1 VPFQQA
7 MAGDAL
13 RFRRGD
19 VVVCIPVFDAA
30 ELFARCLTSVI
41 HHATKDL
48 VVLIADDASADPAIE
63 GITREL
69 SGGRDA
75 PRVIYQR
82 RPENLGFVRNLNR
95 VFADVTPADVVILN
109 SDCAVT
115 DGWLE
120 RLRNAAYSD
129 SRIAT
134 VSTLTNHGTIVS
146 IPHRNKPQPSIPQD
160 WTLDELA
167 GAIRIGGTR
176 LYPIIPTAIGHCVF
190 IRRSALDLAGP
201 FDEAFSPGYEEEVD
215 FSQRC
220 TVRGLVHILADDVFV
235 LHEGGGSFKES
246 AAQLMVE
253 HHDIVKARYPYYDDW
268 ITEVAHDEQ
277 SNLAQSLAGARR
289 ALGSLSVTVDGRIL
303 TPFVTGTQIHVLEVI
318 AALATFTSI
327 SLRVV
332 VPPDLGDYARQL
344 FSQLHRVSLIPADEV
359 VEGLERS
366 DVFHRPF
373 QVSSPADLEIARTL
387 GRRLVVTHQDL
398 IAYHNPGYF
407 ESFKLWVDH
416 RRLTRNALS
425 AADRVVFFSYHAAR
439 DARHEQLADDTQ
451 SRVVYIGTD
460 HRVSALQPP
469 LTPPRGSEGLVERDF
484 LLCLGTDF
492 HHKNRAF
499 AARLLGAL
507 RRRHGWDGEL
517 VLAGPH
523 VAKGS
528 SAAAEALAVAHDPDL
543 DDRVRLLPAVS
554 EGEKGWLLAHAT
566 AVVYPTI
573 VEGFGLIPFEAA
585 DAGLPCLFASGT
597 SLAEVLPS
605 EIASLVPWD
614 AEASAD
620 AVIELLHP
628 GEERS
633 EHVRTLRMAGAR
645 FTWRRT
651 AQSLEAVYRETAAS
665 PTRQVTRMALDQL
678 ALDTRLTEVGAE
690 LKEVRADRDRVEH
703 AMPELQ
709 GELHRLRSFE
719 ALLGEPTAR
728 ALTGIAYNP
737 VLRRLILGPIRL
749 LYGLRHPWRQ
759 ES

>member
-1 VPFQQA
+1 VPLEQIT
-7 MAGDAL
+7 AGDAL

-19 VVVCIPVFDAA
+19 VVVCIPVFNAA
-30 ELFARCLTSVI
+30 EHFARCLASVVR
-41 HHATKDL
+41 HATNDL

-63 GITREL
+63 GIAREL
-69 SGGRDA
+69 GERDGV
-75 PRVIYQR
+75 RMLYQR
-82 RPENLGFVRNLNR
+82 RAANLGFVRNLNA
-95 VFADVTPADVVILN
+95 VFADVAPADVVILN
-109 SDCAVT
+109 SDCEVT
-115 DGWLE
+115 EGWFE
-120 RLRNAAYSD
+120 GLREAAYSD
-129 SRIAT
+129 SRVAT
-134 VSTLTNHGTIVS
+134 ASTLTNHGTIVS
-146 IPHRNKPQPSIPQD
+146 LPHRNNPQPSIPQD
-160 WTLDELA
+160 WTVDELA
-167 GAIRIGGTR
+167 GAIRSRGTR

-201 FDEAFSPGYEEEVD
+201 FDDAFSPGYEEEVD

-220 TVRGLVHILADDVFV
+220 VVRGLVHVLADDVFV

-246 AAQLMVE
+246 AAQLMVK
-253 HHDIVKARYPYYDDW
+253 HHAIVKARYPYYDDW

-277 SNLAQSLAGARR
+277 STLARSLAGARR

-303 TPFVTGTQIHVLEVI
+303 TPVVTGTQIHALEVI
-318 AALATFTSI
+318 ASLATFSSV

-344 FSQLHRVSLIPADEV
+344 LAQLPQVSLIPADEV
-359 VEGLERS
+359 VEGMERS

-373 QVSSPADLEIARTL
+373 QVSSAGDLQIARIL

-407 ESFKLWVDH
+407 EHFSLWVDH
-416 RRLTRNALS
+416 RRLTRNALA

-439 DARHEQLADDTQ
+439 DAHREQLVDDTQ

-460 HRVSALQPP
+460 HRVSGLQRPP
-469 LTPPRGSEGLVERDF
+469 TPPRGSDGLVEREF

-523 VAKGS
+523 VARGS
-528 SAAAEALAVAHDPDL
+528 SAAAEALAVASDSDL
-543 DDRVRLLPAVS
+543 HDRVRLLPAVS
-554 EGEKGWLLAHAT
+554 EGEKAWLLAHAS

-573 VEGFGLIPFEAA
+573 AEGFGLVPFEAA

-597 SLAEVLPS
+597 SLAEVLPL

-620 AVIELLHP
+620 AVIGLMRA
-628 GEERS
+628 GEQRS
-633 EHVRTLRMAGAR
+633 EHVRTLRMASAR

-651 AQSLEAVYRETAAS
+651 AQSLAEVYREAAAS
-665 PTRQVTRMALDQL
+665 PTRHVTRMALDQL
-678 ALDTRLTEVGAE
+678 ALDTRLSEVSAE
-690 LKEVRADRDRVEH
+690 LAEVRADRDRVED

-719 ALLGEPTAR
+719 AVLGEPTAR

-749 LYGLRHPWRQ
+749 LYGLMHPRRQ

>member
-1 VPFQQA
+1 V
-7 MAGDAL
+7 L
-13 RFRRGD
+13 
-19 VVVCIPVFDAA
+19 CIPVFNAA
-30 ELFARCLTSVI
+30 EQFARCLASVMR
-41 HHATKDL
+41 HATNEL

-63 GITREL
+63 GIARGLAGE
-69 SGGRDA
+69 RDGL
-75 PRVIYQR
+75 RVLYQR
-82 RPENLGFVRNLNR
+82 RPKNIGFVRNLNA
-95 VFADVTPADVVILN
+95 VFVDVAPADVVILN
-109 SDCAVT
+109 SDCVVT
-115 DGWLE
+115 QGWFE
-120 RLRNAAYSD
+120 RLRQAAYSD
-129 SRIAT
+129 SRVAT
-134 VSTLTNHGTIVS
+134 ASTLTNHGTIVS
-146 IPHRNKPQPSIPQD
+146 FPHRNNPQPSIPQD

-167 GAIRIGGTR
+167 GAIRTSGTR

-201 FDEAFSPGYEEEVD
+201 FDDAFSPGYEEEVD

-220 TVRGLVHILADDVFV
+220 VVRGLVHVLADDVFV

-253 HHDIVKARYPYYDDW
+253 HHAIVKARYPYYDDW
-268 ITEVAHDEQ
+268 IAEVAQDEQ
-277 SNLAQSLAGARR
+277 SNLARSLAGALR

-303 TPFVTGTQIHVLEVI
+303 TPFVTGTQIHALEVI
-318 AALATFTSI
+318 AGLATFS
-327 SLRVV
+327 SVFLRVV
-332 VPPDLGDYARQL
+332 VPPDLGDYARELLDQL
-344 FSQLHRVSLIPADEV
+344 PRVSLIPADDV
-359 VEGLERS
+359 VAGMARS

-373 QVSSPADLEIARTL
+373 QVSSPGDLEIGRIL

-407 ESFKLWVDH
+407 ETFDFWVSH
-416 RRLTRNALS
+416 RRLTQNALS

-439 DARHEQLADDTQ
+439 DARREQLVDDTQ

-460 HRVSALQPP
+460 HRMSGLRPP
-469 LTPPRGSEGLVERDF
+469 PTPPPGSDGLVERDF

-499 AARLLGAL
+499 AARLLVAL
-507 RRRHGWDGEL
+507 RRRHAWDGEL

-523 VAKGS
+523 VANGS
-528 SAAAEALAVAHDPDL
+528 SAAAEALAVANDPDL
-543 DDRVRLLPAVS
+543 NDRVRLLPAVS
-554 EGEKGWLLAHAT
+554 EGEKAWLLAHAS

-573 VEGFGLIPFEAA
+573 AEGFGLIPFEAA

-605 EIASLVPWD
+605 EMASLVPWD

-620 AVIELLHP
+620 AVIGLLHP

-633 EHVRTLRMAGAR
+633 EHVRALRMAGAR

-651 AQSLEAVYRETAAS
+651 AQSLEEVYREAAAA
-665 PTRQVTRMALDQL
+665 PTRHVTRMALDQL
-678 ALDTRLTEVGAE
+678 ALDTRLTEVRAE
-690 LKEVRADRDRVEH
+690 LKEVRAHRDRVED
-703 AMPELQ
+703 AIPELQ

-728 ALTGIAYNP
+728 ALTRIAYNP
-737 VLRRLILGPIRL
+737 VLRRLILSPIRL
-749 LYGLRHPWRQ
+749 LYGLIHPRRR

>member
-1 VPFQQA
+1 VPLEQVT
-7 MAGDAL
+7 AGDAL
-13 RFRRGD
+13 RFQRGD
-19 VVVCIPVFDAA
+19 VVVCIPVFNAA
-30 ELFARCLTSVI
+30 EHFARCLASVVR
-41 HHATKDL
+41 HATNDL

-63 GITREL
+63 GIA
-69 SGGRDA
+69 RDLGE
-75 PRVIYQR
+75 RDGVRMLYQR
-82 RPENLGFVRNLNR
+82 RPENLGFVRNLNT
-95 VFADVTPADVVILN
+95 VFADVAPADVVILN
-109 SDCAVT
+109 SDCEVT
-115 DGWLE
+115 EGWFE
-120 RLRNAAYSD
+120 GLRAAAYSD
-129 SRIAT
+129 SRVAT

-146 IPHRNKPQPSIPQD
+146 FPHRNNPHSSIPQD

-167 GAIRIGGTR
+167 GAIRTDGTR
-176 LYPIIPTAIGHCVF
+176 VYPIIPTAIGHCVF

-220 TVRGLVHILADDVFV
+220 VVRGLVHLLADDVFV
-235 LHEGGGSFKES
+235 LHEGEGSFKAS

-253 HHDIVKARYPYYDDW
+253 HHAIVQARYPYYDDW
-268 ITEVAHDEQ
+268 VTEVAHDEQ
-277 SNLAQSLAGARR
+277 SNLARSLAGALR

-303 TPFVTGTQIHVLEVI
+303 TPFVTGTQIHALEVI
-318 AALATFTSI
+318 ASLATFSNVL
-327 SLRVV
+327 LRVV
-332 VPPDLGDYARQL
+332 VPPDLGDYARELLAQL
-344 FSQLHRVSLIPADEV
+344 PRVSLIPADEV
-359 VEGLERS
+359 VEGIERS

-373 QVSSPADLEIARTL
+373 QVSSPGDLEIARVL

-407 ESFKLWVDH
+407 ESFDLWVDH

-439 DARHEQLADDTQ
+439 DAQHEQLVDDTQ

-460 HRVSALQPP
+460 HRVSGLRPP
-469 LTPPRGSEGLVERDF
+469 PTPPRGSDDLVERDF

-499 AARLLGAL
+499 ASRLLGAL
-507 RRRHGWDGEL
+507 RRRHAWEGEL

-523 VAKGS
+523 VAEGS
-528 SAAAEALAVAHDPDL
+528 SAAAEALAVADDPHL
-543 DDRVRLLPAVS
+543 HDRVRLLPAVT
-554 EGEKGWLLAHAT
+554 EGEKAWLLAHAT

-573 VEGFGLIPFEAA
+573 AEGFGLIPFEAA

-605 EIASLVPWD
+605 DIATLVPWD

-620 AVIELLHP
+620 AVIELLHD
-628 GEERS
+628 GQARS
-633 EHVRTLRMAGAR
+633 EHVRTLRMASAR

-651 AQSLEAVYRETAAS
+651 AQSLDQVYREAAAS
-665 PTRQVTRMALDQL
+665 PTRHVTRMALDQL
-678 ALDTRLTEVGAE
+678 ALDTRLSEMRAE
-690 LKEVRADRDRVEH
+690 FEEVRADRDRVED

-749 LYGLRHPWRQ
+749 LYGLMHAGRQ

>member
-1 VPFQQA
+1 MSVEQVTA
-7 MAGDAL
+7 RDAL

-19 VVVCIPVFDAA
+19 VVVCIPVFNAA
-30 ELFARCLTSVI
+30 EQFASCLASVLR
-41 HHATKDL
+41 HATKDL
-48 VVLIADDASADPAIE
+48 VVLIADDASTDPAIE
-63 GITREL
+63 GIAREL
-69 SGGRDA
+69 AGDRDGL
-75 PRVIYQR
+75 RVLYQR
-82 RPENLGFVRNLNR
+82 RPENLGFVRNLNT
-95 VFADVTPADVVILN
+95 VFADVAPADVVILN
-109 SDCAVT
+109 SDCVVT
-115 DGWLE
+115 EGWFE
-120 RLRNAAYSD
+120 GLRAAAYSD
-129 SRIAT
+129 SRVAT

-146 IPHRNKPQPSIPQD
+146 FPFRNNPHPSIPQD

-167 GAIRIGGTR
+167 GTIRTGGTR

-220 TVRGLVHILADDVFV
+220 VVRGLVHVLADDVFV
-235 LHEGGGSFKES
+235 LHEGGGSFKEA
-246 AAQLMVE
+246 AAQLMAK
-253 HHDIVKARYPYYDDW
+253 HHAIVQARYPYYDDW
-268 ITEVAHDEQ
+268 ITEVAQDEE
-277 SNLAQSLAGARR
+277 SNLARSLAGARQ

-303 TPFVTGTQIHVLEVI
+303 TPFVTGTQIHALEVI
-318 AALATFTSI
+318 AGLATFTSV

-344 FSQLHRVSLIPADEV
+344 LSQLPRVSLIPADEV
-359 VEGLERS
+359 VEGMERS

-373 QVSSPADLEIARTL
+373 QVSSPGDLQIARVL

-398 IAYHNPGYF
+398 IAYRNPGYF
-407 ESFKLWVDH
+407 RSFNLWVNH

-425 AADRVVFFSYHAAR
+425 AADRVVFFSYHTAR
-439 DARHEQLADDTQ
+439 DAQREQLVGDTQ

-460 HRVSALQPP
+460 HRVSGLRPP
-469 LTPPRGSEGLVERDF
+469 PTPPRGSDGLAERAF

-507 RRRHGWDGEL
+507 RRRHEWAGEL

-523 VAKGS
+523 VAGGS
-528 SAAAEALAVAHDPDL
+528 SAADETLAIANDSEL
-543 DDRVRLLPAVS
+543 NDRVRFLPAVS
-554 EGEKGWLLAHAT
+554 EGEKAWLLAHAT

-573 VEGFGLIPFEAA
+573 AEGFGLIPFEAA

-605 EIASLVPWD
+605 EIATLVPWD

-620 AVIELLHP
+620 AVIGLLHP
-628 GEERS
+628 GDERS
-633 EHVRTLRMAGAR
+633 KHVRTLRMASAR

-651 AQSLEAVYRETAAS
+651 AQSLEEVYGEAAAS
-665 PTRQVTRMALDQL
+665 PSRHVSGMALDQL
-678 ALDTRLTEVGAE
+678 ALDARLGE
-690 LKEVRADRDRVEH
+690 LEAKLEEVRADRDRVED

-709 GELHRLRSFE
+709 GELHRLHSFE
-719 ALLGEPTAR
+719 TLLGEPTMR
-728 ALTGIAYNP
+728 ALTAIAYSP
-737 VLRRLILGPIRL
+737 VLRSLILGPIRL
-749 LYGLRHPWRQ
+749 LYRIVHGGRQ
-759 ES
+759 EA

>member
-1 VPFQQA
+1 VPFERIT
-7 MAGDAL
+7 AGDAL
-13 RFRRGD
+13 RFQRGD
-19 VVVCIPVFDAA
+19 VVVCIPVFNAA
-30 ELFARCLTSVI
+30 EHFARCLASVVR
-41 HHATKDL
+41 HATNDL

-63 GITREL
+63 GVA
-69 SGGRDA
+69 RDLGE
-75 PRVIYQR
+75 RDGVRMLYQR
-82 RPENLGFVRNLNR
+82 RPENLGFVRNLNA
-95 VFADVTPADVVILN
+95 VFADVAPADVVILN
-109 SDCAVT
+109 SDCEVT
-115 DGWLE
+115 AGWFE
-120 RLRNAAYSD
+120 GLREAAYSD
-129 SRIAT
+129 SRVAT

-146 IPHRNKPQPSIPQD
+146 LPHRNNPHPSIPQA

-167 GAIRIGGTR
+167 AAIRTGGTCM
-176 LYPIIPTAIGHCVF
+176 YPIIPTAIGHCVF

-220 TVRGLVHILADDVFV
+220 VVRGLVHLLADNVFV
-235 LHEGGGSFKES
+235 LHEGEGSFKAS

-253 HHDIVKARYPYYDDW
+253 HHAIVQARYPYYDDW
-268 ITEVAHDEQ
+268 VTEVAHDEQ
-277 SNLAQSLAGARR
+277 SNLARSLAGAQR
-289 ALGSLSVTVDGRIL
+289 ALGRLSVTVDGRIL
-303 TPFVTGTQIHVLEVI
+303 TPFVTGTQIHALEVI
-318 AALATFTSI
+318 ASLATFSNVL
-327 SLRVV
+327 LRVV
-332 VPPDLGDYARQL
+332 APPDLGDYARELLAQL
-344 FSQLHRVSLIPADEV
+344 PRVSLIPADEV
-359 VEGLERS
+359 VEGMERS

-373 QVSSPADLEIARTL
+373 QVSSARDLEIARIL

-407 ESFKLWVDH
+407 KSFDLWADH
-416 RRLTRNALS
+416 RRLTRNALA
-425 AADRVVFFSYHAAR
+425 AADRVVFFSYYAAR
-439 DARHEQLADDTQ
+439 DAQHEQLVDDTQ

-460 HRVSALQPP
+460 HRVSGLRPP
-469 LTPPRGSEGLVERDF
+469 PTPPRGSDDLVERDF

-499 AARLLGAL
+499 AARLLAAL
-507 RRRHGWDGEL
+507 RRRHAWDGEL

-523 VAKGS
+523 VAEGS
-528 SAAAEALAVAHDPDL
+528 SAAAEALAVADDPDL
-543 DDRVRLLPAVS
+543 RDRVRLLPAVT
-554 EGEKGWLLAHAT
+554 EGEKAWLLTHAS

-573 VEGFGLIPFEAA
+573 AEGFGLIPFEAA

-605 EIASLVPWD
+605 DIATLVPWD

-620 AVIELLHP
+620 AVIGLLHD
-628 GEERS
+628 GQARS
-633 EHVRTLRMAGAR
+633 EHVRTLRMASAR

-651 AQSLEAVYRETAAS
+651 AQSLDQVYREAAAS
-665 PTRQVTRMALDQL
+665 PTRHVTRMALDQL
-678 ALDTRLTEVGAE
+678 ALDTRLSEMRAE
-690 LKEVRADRDRVEH
+690 FEEVRADRDRVED

-749 LYGLRHPWRQ
+749 LYGLMHSGRQ

>member
-1 VPFQQA
+1 VPFEQIPA
-7 MAGDAL
+7 EDAL
-13 RFRRGD
+13 CFERGD
-19 VVVCIPVFDAA
+19 VVVCIPVFNAA
-30 ELFARCLTSVI
+30 EQFARCLASVVR
-41 HHATKDL
+41 HATNDL
-48 VVLIADDASADPAIE
+48 AVLIADDASADPAIE
-63 GITREL
+63 GIAREL
-69 SGGRDA
+69 GKRDGV
-75 PRVIYQR
+75 RMLYQR
-82 RPENLGFVRNLNR
+82 RPENLGFVRNLNT
-95 VFADVTPADVVILN
+95 VFADVAPADVVILN
-109 SDCAVT
+109 SDCEVT
-115 DGWLE
+115 EGWFE
-120 RLRNAAYSD
+120 GLREAAYSD
-129 SRIAT
+129 SRVAT

-146 IPHRNKPQPSIPQD
+146 FPHRNNPHPSIPQD

-167 GAIRIGGTR
+167 GAIRTGGTR
-176 LYPIIPTAIGHCVF
+176 VYPIIPTAIGHCLF

-220 TVRGLVHILADDVFV
+220 VVRGLVHLLADDVFV
-235 LHEGGGSFKES
+235 LHEGEGSFKQS
-246 AAQLMVE
+246 AAQLMVD
-253 HHDIVKARYPYYDDW
+253 HHAIVKTRYPYYDDW
-268 ITEVAHDEQ
+268 VTEVAHDEQ
-277 SNLAQSLAGARR
+277 SNLARSLAGALR

-303 TPFVTGTQIHVLEVI
+303 TPFVTGTQIHALEVI
-318 AALATFTSI
+318 ASLATFS
-327 SLRVV
+327 SVLLRVV
-332 VPPDLGDYARQL
+332 VPPDLGGYARELLAQL
-344 FSQLHRVSLIPADEV
+344 PRVSLIPADEI
-359 VEGLERS
+359 VEGMEPS

-373 QVSSPADLEIARTL
+373 QVSSPRDLEIARIL

-407 ESFKLWVDH
+407 ESFDLWVDH
-416 RRLTRNALS
+416 RRLTRNALA

-439 DARHEQLADDTQ
+439 DAQHEQLVDDTQ

-460 HRVSALQPP
+460 HRVSGLRPP
-469 LTPPRGSEGLVERDF
+469 PTPPRRSDDLVERDF

-507 RRRHGWDGEL
+507 RRRHAWDGEL

-523 VAKGS
+523 VAEGS
-528 SAAAEALAVAHDPDL
+528 SAAAEALAVADDPDL
-543 DDRVRLLPAVS
+543 HDRVRLLPAVS
-554 EGEKGWLLAHAT
+554 EGEKAWLLAHAS

-573 VEGFGLIPFEAA
+573 AEGFGLIPFEAA

-605 EIASLVPWD
+605 DIATLVPWD

-620 AVIELLHP
+620 TVIGLLHD
-628 GEERS
+628 GQARS
-633 EHVRTLRMAGAR
+633 EHVRTLRMASAR

-651 AQSLEAVYRETAAS
+651 AQSLDQVYREAAAS
-665 PTRQVTRMALDQL
+665 PTRHVTRMALDQL
-678 ALDTRLTEVGAE
+678 ALDTRLTEVRTE
-690 LKEVRADRDRVEH
+690 LEEVRADRDRVED
-703 AMPELQ
+703 AMPDLQ

-719 ALLGEPTAR
+719 ALLGEPTSR

-749 LYGLRHPWRQ
+749 LYGLMHPGRQ